1 MGPGSS
7 TPFSVHSGCCHRLP
21 PTGRSG
27 TTDIDCSRFWRL
39 TAQGQGA
46 RRSPLAG
53 RDGPHCV
60 LMGPEARG
68 SSLGPLS
75 SGAPPPDLVTSLGLH
90 LPPPSPLEVRISVY
104 EFWGDTNIQ
113 TISPPKTGR
122 ASFLGAP
129 SPAGSTRVCVCGGGR
144 GPAAV
149 CSLWVVG
156 EPWTLSLSPLAP
168 GSVPGLCVWRLHDAP
183 ALRSLSSR
191 LVPGKVGLR
200 GPRAGSGQP

>member
-1 MGPGSS
+1 MAFSGPQNSPSGYWNTGPGSS

-60 LMGPEARG
+60 LTGPEARG

-122 ASFLGAP
+122 ASAP
-129 SPAGSTRVCVCGGGR
+129 SPAGSTRVCVGWGRGKGACSSVFTLGGR
-144 GPAAV
+144 RAV
-149 CSLWVVG
+149 DAVL
-156 EPWTLSLSPLAP
+156 
-168 GSVPGLCVWRLHDAP
+168 VPFG
-183 ALRSLSSR
+183 RSLSSR